1 MSGRRARYIHLMP
14 DQMKM
19 SSTAESKRPYRMSA
33 RAEAAAATGERLL
46 AAAYGRFTTLP
57 YEEVRLRDIAED
69 AGVTVQTLH
78 HRFGSKDEM
87 LSAAYQWWG
96 DKETLRRDAA
106 PVGDVAGAV
115 RNVFDHYEAH
125 GDAILRML
133 SQEDRVPAIKEMTD
147 LGREYHRDWTR
158 RVFAPLLVGLTRT
171 RRERRLTSLVVAT
184 DVLVWKL
191 LSRDMKLSRAE
202 AERAVASVIVSP

>member
-1 MSGRRARYIHLMP
+1 
-14 DQMKM
+14 M
-19 SSTAESKRPYRMSA
+19 SSAAANKRPYRMSA

-46 AAAYGRFTTLP
+46 IAAYRRFTTLP
-57 YEEVRLRDIAED
+57 YEEVRLADIATD

-87 LSAAYQWWG
+87 LSAAYRWWG
-96 DKETLRRDAA
+96 DQETLRRDAA

-133 SQEDRVPAIKEMTD
+133 SQEDRIPAIKEMTD
-147 LGREYHRDWTR
+147 LGRDYHRDWTR
-158 RVFAPLLVGLTRT
+158 RTFAPLLEELPRGS
-171 RRERRLTSLVVAT
+171 RRERRLNALVVAT

-191 LSRDMKLSRAE
+191 LRRDMKLSRRE
-202 AERAVASVIVSP
+202 AERTVASVIVPP

>member
-1 MSGRRARYIHLMP
+1 
-14 DQMKM
+14 MKM
-19 SSTAESKRPYRMSA
+19 SSNAETKRPYRMSA

-46 AAAYGRFTTLP
+46 AAAYGRFTTQP

-106 PVGDVAGAV
+106 PVGDVPGAV

-125 GDAILRML
+125 GDAILRMIA
-133 SQEDRVPAIKEMTD
+133 QEDRVQAIKDMTD

-158 RVFAPLLVGLTRT
+158 RVFAPLLEELPRGP
-171 RRERRLTSLVVAT
+171 RRERRLNGLVAAT
-184 DVLVWKL
+184 DVFVWRL
-191 LSRDMKLSRAE
+191 LRRDMKLSRRE
-202 AERAVASVIVSP
+202 AERTVASVIVSR

>member
-1 MSGRRARYIHLMP
+1 
-14 DQMKM
+14 M
-19 SSTAESKRPYRMSA
+19 SSAKRPYRMSA

-57 YEEVRLRDIAED
+57 YEEVRLRDIAAD

-78 HRFGSKDEM
+78 HRFGSKDDM

-96 DKETLRRDAA
+96 DQETLRRDAA

-115 RNVFDHYEAH
+115 RNVFDHYEAY
-125 GDAILRML
+125 GDAILSML
-133 SQEDRVPAIKEMTD
+133 AQEDRIPAIREMTD

-158 RVFAPLLVGLTRT
+158 RVFAPLLAELPRGP
-171 RRERRLTSLVVAT
+171 RRERRLNALVVAT

-191 LSRDMKLSRAE
+191 LRRDMRLGRAE
-202 AERAVASVIVSP
+202 AERTVASVIVPS